1 MTANKVSE
9 MTNDNPGGRSAM
21 KISVVRDIL
30 EANDRIAQQ
39 NRDLFEENK
48 LLVINLMS
56 SPGAGKTSLLE
67 RSINALKKD
76 LSMGVI
82 EGDIQSSQDA
92 ERIAQTGIPVVQI
105 NTGGACHLDG
115 NMIRDTFGEFS
126 FKDLDLLVVENV
138 GNLVCP
144 AEFKVGEDFKAM
156 ILSVTEGDDKPAK
169 YPLMFHESSVLL
181 INKIDLLPYV
191 DCSVEKIREDALK
204 INPDL
209 AIFEISCKTGE
220 GLEDWYDWIR
230 ERAKDKEASQ

>member
-1 MTANKVSE
+1 
-9 MTNDNPGGRSAM
+9 M

-39 NRDLFEENK
+39 NRELFNENG

-67 RSINALKKD
+67 RTIDALSGD
-76 LSMGVI
+76 LRIGII

-92 ERIAQTGIPVVQI
+92 ERIAKKEIPVVQI

-115 NMIRDTFGEFS
+115 NMIRDTFDEFD
-126 FKDLDLLVVENV
+126 FNQMDLLVVENV

-144 AEFKVGEDFKAM
+144 AEFKVGEDYKVM
-156 ILSVTEGDDKPAK
+156 ILSVTEGDDKPDK
-169 YPLMFHESSVLL
+169 YPLMFHESKVLL
-181 INKIDLLPYV
+181 VNKIDLLPYV
-191 DCSVEKIREDALK
+191 DCSVEKIRKDSLK

-209 AIFEISCKTGE
+209 TIFEISCKTEE
-220 GLEDWYDWIR
+220 GLEGWYNWLKKEVEVR
-230 ERAKDKEASQ
+230 EAGR

>member
-1 MTANKVSE
+1 
-9 MTNDNPGGRSAM
+9 M

-39 NRDLFEENK
+39 NRELFDENG

-67 RSINALKKD
+67 RTISALKQD
-76 LSMGVI
+76 LNIGVI

-144 AEFKVGEDFKAM
+144 AEFQVGEDFKAM

-181 INKIDLLPYV
+181 INKIDLLPHV
-191 DCSVEKIREDALK
+191 DCSVKKIKADSLK
-204 INPDL
+204 INPEL

-220 GLEDWYDWIR
+220 GIEDWFNWV
-230 ERAKDKEASQ
+230 RARARDKEASQ

>member
-1 MTANKVSE
+1 
-9 MTNDNPGGRSAM
+9 M

-67 RSINALKKD
+67 RSISALKKD

-92 ERIAQTGIPVVQI
+92 ERIARTGIPVVQI

-191 DCSVEKIREDALK
+191 DCSVEKIKEDSLK

-209 AIFEISCKTGE
+209 AIFDISCKPGE